1 MKRSKLQTKQKDK
14 NLQEQLNEEKIGDLP
29 EK

>member
-1 MKRSKLQTKQKDK
+1 MKRSKLQTKQQDK